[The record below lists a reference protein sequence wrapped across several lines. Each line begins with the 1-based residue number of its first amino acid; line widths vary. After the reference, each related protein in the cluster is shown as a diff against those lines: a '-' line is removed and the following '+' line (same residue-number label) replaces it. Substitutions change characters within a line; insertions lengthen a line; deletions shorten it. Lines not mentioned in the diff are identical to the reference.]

1 MPLTLTFDALQT
13 LNDLA
18 TPIDNARRPQFLQAV
33 ARELT
38 NTAAIGPGS
47 ASRAAR
53 AVLSSGE
60 FWTAPPDLR
69 QGRVGPR
76 GPRNA

>member
-1 MPLTLTFDALQT
+1 MPLTLSPDALQT

-18 TPIDNARRPQFLQAV
+18 TPIDDARRPEFMQAV
-33 ARELT
+33 AHELE
-38 NTAAIGPGS
+38 NASAIGPGS
-47 ASRAAR
+47 AHRAAR
-53 AVLSSGE
+53 SVLGRGE
-60 FWTAPPDLR
+60 FWAAPPDLR

>member
-1 MPLTLTFDALQT
+1 MPLTLTSDALQM

-18 TPIDNARRPQFLQAV
+18 APIDNARRPQFMQAV
-33 ARELT
+33 ARELQ
-38 NTAAIGPGS
+38 NASAVGPGS

-53 AVLSSGE
+53 AVLSRGE
-60 FWTAPPDLR
+60 FWSAPPDLR

-76 GPRNA
+76 GPRG